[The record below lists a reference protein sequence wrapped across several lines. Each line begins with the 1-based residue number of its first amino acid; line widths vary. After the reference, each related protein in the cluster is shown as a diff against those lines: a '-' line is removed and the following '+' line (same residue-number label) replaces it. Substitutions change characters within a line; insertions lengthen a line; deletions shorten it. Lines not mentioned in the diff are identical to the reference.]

1 MNLRVIRDGA
11 LPGPFNMAADDLML
25 RLVSETPMMILRLY
39 RWSRPTASLGRS
51 QPLHASVD
59 LEFCRQHGVD
69 IVRRPTGGQVVLHDD
84 EITYSFASSDP
95 SMFED
100 PSPYGAYRRI
110 SAGLVSGFARVGL
123 DVEMAPRMR
132 RAALARR
139 TDPCF
144 LEAGYSELLHAGRKI
159 AGSAQ
164 RRFRGRLLQHGSILT
179 GFDPELLAG
188 CTRADAAALRAGVT
202 SVQDALGTVP
212 PALDS
217 ALIEGIAEAIGALPI
232 ESHWS
237 SAEIELTRE
246 IAANRYA
253 TEQWTFEATPP
264 LSA

>member
-11 LPGPFNMAADDLML
+11 LPGAFNMAADELML
-25 RLVSETPMMILRLY
+25 RLVSETPSTILRLY
-39 RWSRPTASLGRS
+39 RWSRPTASIGRS
-51 QPLHASVD
+51 QPLYASLD
-59 LEFCRQHGVD
+59 TDFCRLRGID

-84 EITYSFASSDP
+84 EITYGLASSDP
-95 SMFED
+95 TMFED

-110 SAGLVSGFARVGL
+110 SAGLVAGFARVGL
-123 DVEMAPRMR
+123 TVEMAPRMR
-132 RAALARR
+132 RAALAGR

-144 LEAGYSELLHAGRKI
+144 LEAGYSELLYAGRKI

-202 SVQDALGTVP
+202 SVREALGTVP

-217 ALIEGIAEAIGALPI
+217 ALIEGIAEAIGATAV
-232 ESHWS
+232 ESEWD
-237 SAEIELTRE
+237 SAEIDAARE
-246 IAANRYA
+246 IAASRYA
-253 TEQWTFEATPP
+253 TEEWTFAATPP
-264 LSA
+264 PSA